1 MSVSRDVFLKFT
13 FKNWNFCLLGC
24 AIHTL
29 YTTHRARTPTVPSV
43 AFFAMLEGRKRRAA
57 IRRLTFGGSAGRF
70 RSGLSAAMLAAT
82 AIPEATFTR
91 EERNSA
97 RAVNLDNENP

>member
-1 MSVSRDVFLKFT
+1 M
-13 FKNWNFCLLGC
+13 
-24 AIHTL
+24 
-29 YTTHRARTPTVPSV
+29 V
-43 AFFAMLEGRKRRAA
+43 AFFAVLEGRKRRAA
-57 IRRLTFGGSAGRF
+57 IRRLTSGGSAGRF
-70 RSGLSAAMLAAT
+70 RLGLSVAMLAAT